1 MPKTK
6 TPPTTIP
13 ELIDAFGGPTGF
25 AKVIDKN
32 PSTASEMKRSAAIR
46 VSYWPAIVAAAPEH
60 DVPGVTLESIAQMHV
75 NSPAKESAA

>member
-1 MPKTK
+1 MPKPK

-46 VSYWPAIVAAAPEH
+46 VSYWPAIVAAATERK
-60 DVPGVTLESIAQMHV
+60 VKGVTLETIAQMHV